1 MSYERDASKR
11 QKSFCGLFAALGLI
25 AGREKRFATSETPI
39 LYVTQTIQIAK
50 FPTVMKESTITLHV
64 KLDDQHIT
72 EQIQWEADDL
82 PEDVPQKADAFI
94 LSLWNSENKEAL
106 GIDLWTKKMMVSDMN
121 IFVYQNLRKL
131 ADTYERATKE
141 KEHADAL
148 REYAEQFAVLV
159 KLK

>member
-1 MSYERDASKR
+1 
-11 QKSFCGLFAALGLI
+11 
-25 AGREKRFATSETPI
+25 
-39 LYVTQTIQIAK
+39 
-50 FPTVMKESTITLHV
+50 MKESTITLHV

-82 PEDVPQKADAFI
+82 PEDVPQNAEAFI

-141 KEHADAL
+141 TEHANAL
-148 REYAEQFAVLV
+148 RDYAEQFAALV
-159 KLK
+159 KIKDHLQ